1 MHFSSFS
8 EITEYLDDF
17 SYRDKSLAPGALRGE
32 RLDRMHILLSHL
44 GNPERSFRSYHLA
57 GSKGKG
63 STAAFLASC
72 LEAAGERCGLY
83 LSPHLIDYR
92 ERFTL
97 AGRFFSDELY
107 IKAADK
113 LYELMD
119 GFYLPD
125 GLGSPIP
132 STFEMYTAYA
142 YMLFKEAGCTV
153 ACIETGL
160 GGRLDAT
167 NTLSSEASIL
177 TPIELEHTQILG
189 DTIAKIAGEKAK
201 IIKEGRP
208 CFVSYQKDEARE
220 VFEKEAREKHS
231 DITFLSDEVVG
242 STYEELEKASRTT
255 VCFRDGSSYT
265 LNLQMRGKVQADNAI
280 LALLITKKLGF
291 FTDGTVAALNST
303 KLPGRFEAVDYKGHR
318 LIFDVAHT
326 KNSIANTVHTFNSI
340 YRGKDNVLIFACV
353 DGKDTQSML
362 TLLLPSFD
370 KVIISRPG
378 VFKISYPEKTYALA
392 KSLAPDRKMYLIE
405 DSAAALAKAL
415 ELNSN
420 GAILITGS
428 FYLAGAIEEVM
439 R

>member
-1 MHFSSFS
+1 MHFRSFS

-17 SYRDKSLAPGALRGE
+17 SYRDKSLSPGALRGE
-32 RLDRMHILLSHL
+32 RLDRMHILLRHL
-44 GNPERSFRSYHLA
+44 GNPERSFRSYHFA

-63 STAAFLASC
+63 STAAFLASA

-97 AGRFFSDELY
+97 AGRFFPDEIY
-107 IKAADK
+107 IRTANR
-113 LYELMD
+113 LYELME
-119 GFYLPD
+119 GFVLPD
-125 GLGSPIP
+125 GLGSTNP

-142 YMLFKEAGCTV
+142 YMLFKEAGCTS

-189 DTIAKIAGEKAK
+189 DTIGKIAGEKAK

-208 CFVSYQKDEARE
+208 CFVSYQKEEARE
-220 VFEKEAREKHS
+220 VFVREASQKHS
-231 DITFLSDEVVG
+231 EVTFLASEVAG
-242 STYEELEKASRTT
+242 KSYRELENTSSAT
-255 VCFRDGSSYT
+255 VTFRDGSSYT

-280 LALLITKKLGF
+280 LALLIAKKMGF
-291 FTDGTVAALNST
+291 FCDRTVAALNST
-303 KLPGRFEAVDYKGHR
+303 RLPGRFEAVSYRGHR

-326 KNSIANTVHTFNSI
+326 KNSIAGTVETFNSI
-340 YRGKDNVLIFACV
+340 YSRKDNVLVFACV

-362 TLLLPSFD
+362 SLLLPCFD

-378 VFKISYPEKTYALA
+378 VFKISYPKSTFALA
-392 KSLAPDRKMYLIE
+392 RSISPDKEMYLIE
-405 DSAAALAKAL
+405 DPKEALEKAL
-415 ELNSN
+415 SLNSS

-439 R
+439 